1 MTEGLWPTVLNLTVW
16 FKFNKGISTL
26 AEDPHLGV
34 LLGQN
39 VYFKLLSTD
48 KGLLHFCMVELHKE
62 LLLLTGQHAPD
73 VKEVVQ

>member
-1 MTEGLWPTVLNLTVW
+1 MLRATVW
-16 FKFNKGISTL
+16 FRFNRGISTL

-39 VYFKLLSTD
+39 AYLRLLD
-48 KGLLHFCMVELHKE
+48 ELLHFRRVELHKV

>member
-1 MTEGLWPTVLNLTVW
+1 VLRVTVW
-16 FKFNKGISTL
+16 FRFNRGISTL
-26 AEDPHLGV
+26 AEDPHLGA

-39 VYFKLLSTD
+39 AYLRLLVAD
-48 KGLLHFCMVELHKE
+48 ALLHFRRVELHKV